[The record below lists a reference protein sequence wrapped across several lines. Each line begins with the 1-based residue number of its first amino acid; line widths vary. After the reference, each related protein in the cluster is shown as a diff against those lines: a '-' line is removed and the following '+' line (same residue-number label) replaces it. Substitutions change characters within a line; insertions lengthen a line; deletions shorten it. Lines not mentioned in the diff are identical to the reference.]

1 MPALEIA
8 GNNSA
13 ARPYIDDVT
22 ATSTFTPPSE
32 IDRIFGPVVEPQ
44 TYRNLLYSFI
54 SFPFGLMAFV
64 MVLTGLAIGIGLA
77 VILVGFVIL
86 ALTMALARGFAVMER
101 SLARSL
107 LGAGFETSVPA
118 PQSGFRAGLTDRRS
132 WTSAAYFVL
141 RFPLVVV
148 GFVVSV
154 VLVSS
159 VPVIATPLLYTTL
172 PVMVGGERVTTTDE
186 AMLVSLAGCV
196 LFLLAVHAVNG
207 IAAISRRMAV
217 ALL

>member
-1 MPALEIA
+1 M
-8 GNNSA
+8 
-13 ARPYIDDVT
+13 T
-22 ATSTFTPPSE
+22 ATSTLTPASE

-44 TYRNLLYSFI
+44 TYRNLLYTFI
-54 SFPFGLMAFV
+54 SFPFGLTAFV
-64 MVLTGLAIGIGLA
+64 MVLTGLAMGIGMA
-77 VILVGFVIL
+77 IIVVGFVIL
-86 ALTMALARGFAVMER
+86 ALTLALARAFGAVER

-107 LGAGFETSVPA
+107 LGAAFETAVKA
-118 PQSGFRAGLTDRRS
+118 PGSGFRGGLTDRRS

-141 RFPLVVV
+141 RLPVVVV
-148 GFVVSV
+148 GFAVSM

-159 VPVIATPLLYTTL
+159 VPLIATPFLYATL
-172 PVMVGGERVTTTDE
+172 PVYVGGERVTTSDE
-186 AMLVSLAGCV
+186 AMLVSLGGCV